1 VRILVVHPGPS
12 YSVQDVYTG
21 WVEALRSLG
30 QHVVE
35 YNLGDRLAFYDNAL
49 MPTREEGVFRK
60 AVAAE
65 DATRL
70 AVSGLS
76 AQLYNY
82 RPDVLLVVSGFFIPP
97 AMLDHVRSSGTRVVL
112 LHTESPYEEA
122 RQIALSEHADVSL
135 VNDPINIGQYPGV
148 TLYVPHAYR
157 PTVHC
162 PGEAKADLLCDLS
175 FVGTGYPT
183 RVKFFEAMDLEGL
196 DVTLAGNWQGLPET
210 SPLRVRID
218 GDTRECMDNVD
229 TVDLYRASTVGINL
243 YRRDGLDAD
252 CAPGVAMGPREVEM
266 AACGLFYLRDPRA
279 EGDELL
285 HMLPTF
291 TSPGEASELLRW
303 WLDHPA
309 ERERAAQAARQAVAG
324 RTFEANATALLRL
337 LEEGIRS

>member
-1 VRILVVHPGPS
+1 
-12 YSVQDVYTG
+12 VQDVYTG

-49 MPTREEGVFRK
+49 LPTREDGVFRK

-70 AVSGLS
+70 AVAGLS

-82 RPDVLLVVSGFFIPP
+82 RPDVLLVVSGFFIPA

-122 RQIALSEHADVSL
+122 RQIALSGHADISL
-135 VNDPINIGQYPGV
+135 INDPTNLAQYPGV
-148 TLYVPHAYR
+148 AVYVPHAYR
-157 PTVHC
+157 PAVHC
-162 PGEAKADLLCDLS
+162 PGEAKPELLCDFS

-183 RVKFFEAMDLEGL
+183 RVRFFEAMDLDGL
-196 DVTLAGNWQGLPET
+196 DVTLAGNWQGLDET
-210 SPLRVRID
+210 SPLRARID
-218 GDTRECMDNVD
+218 GDTRECMDNID
-229 TVDLYRASTVGINL
+229 TVDLYRATTVGINL
-243 YRRDGLDAD
+243 YRRDGLDPH
-252 CAPGVAMGPREVEM
+252 CAPGVAMGPRETEM
-266 AACGLFYLRDPRA
+266 AACGLFFLRDPRA

-291 TSPGEASELLRW
+291 ASPDEASEQLRW
-303 WLDHPA
+303 WLGHDRQ
-309 ERERAAQAARQAVAG
+309 REQAAAAAREAVSG
-324 RTFEANATALLRL
+324 RTFDANATALLRL
-337 LEEGIRS
+337 LEKGIRS